1 MDGDEREIFNYL
13 KTWGHTFIN
22 AAEIA
27 KRAGNKKRY
36 FEDHNWAKPVLMR
49 MADRG
54 ILEHDVMG
62 RFRIKPVSRK
72 DKHKRWVAPDIAK
85 ILQESCVE
93 MDDASQAEA
102 GTDEFYEEL

>member
-54 ILEHDVMG
+54 ILEHDIMG

-72 DKHKRWVAPDIAK
+72 DKHKHWVAPDIAK
-85 ILQESCVE
+85 ILQESGVE